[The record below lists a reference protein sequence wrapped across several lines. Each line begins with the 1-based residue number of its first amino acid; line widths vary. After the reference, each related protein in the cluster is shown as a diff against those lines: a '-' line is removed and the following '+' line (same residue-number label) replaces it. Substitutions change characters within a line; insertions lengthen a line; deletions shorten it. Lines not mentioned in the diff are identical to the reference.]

1 MLITYS
7 VCVCE
12 EEQMMAVYTLLYVTE
27 SILSMVWHSSCH
39 ALTTTKCCHL
49 AHNELV
55 NVSEKT
61 TFNMAAQ

>member
-1 MLITYS
+1 
-7 VCVCE
+7 
-12 EEQMMAVYTLLYVTE
+12 MAVYTLLYVTE